1 MAKIPLIIDTDVA
14 LCAWHEGRPRDIDD
28 GFAIVEALNSERID
42 LLGITTVYC
51 NAPHADVL
59 RIAGE
64 LVELKGSNTPVHAGA
79 QSNEPG
85 DVILPAVQF
94 LADTLKIQKLNIAA
108 IGPLTNIAQLVQ
120 KCPEVLPNINQ
131 LIIVAGRTPS
141 NRFFIGDTGPVRDFN
156 FENDVP
162 AMATLLAAN
171 LPLVLAGFEL
181 TSVVEVT
188 EADLSA
194 IKARN
199 NPTADYF
206 YANSLDWVR
215 HWTSTFPEDKGF
227 HPWDSAAISYLL
239 HPEYFTAQ
247 KRFAR
252 IDQLDTKPALSCA
265 RNQTETSDTPVT
277 YLSGFEGEGKA
288 NFVRDVVSTVY

>member
-14 LCAWHEGRPRDIDD
+14 LGAWHEGRPRDIDD
-28 GFAIVEALNSERID
+28 GFAIVEALNSEHID
-42 LLGITTVYC
+42 LLGITTVYG
-51 NAPHADVL
+51 NAPHPDVL

-64 LVELKGSNTPVHAGA
+64 LVSLKEADTPVHPGA
-79 QSNEPG
+79 ETNQPG
-85 DVILPAVQF
+85 NAILPAVQF
-94 LADTLKIQKLNIAA
+94 LADTLKTQKVNIAA
-108 IGPLTNIAQLVQ
+108 IGPLTNIAQLVE
-120 KCPEVLPNINQ
+120 KFPEVLGNINQ
-131 LIIVAGRTPS
+131 LIIVAGRTPG

-156 FENDVP
+156 FENDVA
-162 AMATLLAAN
+162 AMATLLAAK

-181 TSVVEVT
+181 TSVVEVS

-206 YANSLDWVR
+206 YTNSLDWVR
-215 HWTSTFPEDKGF
+215 HWTESFPTDKGF

-239 HPEYFTAQ
+239 HPEYFAAEQ
-247 KRFAR
+247 RFAR
-252 IDQLDTKPALSCA
+252 IDQLDDKPALSCSSSQNA
-265 RNQTETSDTPVT
+265 ATDTPVT
-277 YLSGFEGEGKA
+277 YLSGFVGDGKT

>member
-14 LCAWHEGRPRDIDD
+14 LGAWHEGRPRDIDD
-28 GFAIVEALNSERID
+28 GFAIVEALNSEQID
-42 LLGITTVYC
+42 LLGITTVYG
-51 NAPHADVL
+51 NAPHTDVF

-64 LVELKGSNTPVHAGA
+64 LVELKGTNTPVHAGA
-79 QSNEPG
+79 ESNEPG
-85 DVILPAVQF
+85 DAILPAVQF
-94 LADTLKIQKLNIAA
+94 LADTLKTQKVNIAA
-108 IGPLTNIAQLVQ
+108 IGPLTNIAQLAE
-120 KCPEVLPNINQ
+120 KFPEVLGNINQ
-131 LIIVAGRTPS
+131 LIIVAGRTPGK
-141 NRFFIGDTGPVRDFN
+141 RFFIGDTGPVRDFN

-162 AMATLLAAN
+162 AMATLLQAK

-206 YANSLDWVR
+206 YKNSLDWVQ
-215 HWTSTFPEDKGF
+215 HWTTTFPEDKGF
-227 HPWDSAAISYLL
+227 HPWDSAAISYLV
-239 HPEYFTAQ
+239 HPEYFKAEQ
-247 KRFAR
+247 RYAC
-252 IDQLDTKPALSCA
+252 IDQLDNKPALSCGTE
-265 RNQTETSDTPVT
+265 QTAQAATPVI
-277 YLSGFEGEGKA
+277 YLSGFEGDGKA